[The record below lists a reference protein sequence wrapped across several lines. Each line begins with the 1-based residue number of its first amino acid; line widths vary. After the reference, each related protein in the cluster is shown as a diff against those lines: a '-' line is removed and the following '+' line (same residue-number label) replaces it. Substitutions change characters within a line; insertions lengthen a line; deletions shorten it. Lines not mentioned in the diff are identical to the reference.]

1 MPKQRP
7 PFDTQRYESRKAQGL
22 SQRAIAQEMGMPEA
36 TLRKNLK
43 VMAQG
48 VAQAVE
54 EGLPWGDQGM
64 PGRADAD
71 VSPRSTL
78 RYPIEAPL
86 RETWVYLHSIS
97 TKVYLMMAR
106 KVLYVGKVSLRS
118 TKVSLPSL

>member
-7 PFDTQRYESRKAQGL
+7 PFDTQRHESRKAQGL

-54 EGLPWGDQGM
+54 EGLPGATKVCLGEQTLM
-64 PGRADAD
+64 
-71 VSPRSTL
+71 SPKVHL
-78 RYPIEAPL
+78 RYP
-86 RETWVYLHSIS
+86 
-97 TKVYLMMAR
+97 
-106 KVLYVGKVSLRS
+106 
-118 TKVSLPSL
+118 